1 MVRLISSVI
10 DFFTLCWGWPFVDII
25 VRSNAT
31 YHIEKCYLI
40 HFYPTR
46 PTWTKEK
53 KKKKFKKNSHATV
66 SASLNKAA
74 GEFFF
79 FLKSLSCQTL
89 SLLAKKFHFS
99 PEKLSLFS
107 RKISPSPELS
117 LF

>member
-1 MVRLISSVI
+1 
-10 DFFTLCWGWPFVDII
+10 VDK
-25 VRSNAT
+25 R
-31 YHIEKCYLI
+31 
-40 HFYPTR
+40 
-46 PTWTKEK
+46 KE
-53 KKKKFKKNSHATV
+53 KKKKFKKIHMLRSLQV
-66 SASLNKAA
+66 STKLQEN
-74 GEFFF
+74 FFF